1 MRLFRQECRGIWRL
15 LVGACSQEVVGKDH
29 CDARSANAKSFFLF
43 FYPLDSCYPWFL
55 IKRDLVKIIP
65 VRVEIIP
72 VRVRIIPVR
81 ARFIS
86 VRVRSKFTT
95 LISSPLWGIRGGSLY
110 VRHSD
115 DIGKHSGS
123 GNIGAS
129 AVALYNH
136 RVAVVALGGEQ
147 HHVVGVLQI
156 VERMAL
162 VNGS

>member
-1 MRLFRQECRGIWRL
+1 MIVDF
-15 LVGACSQEVVGKDH
+15 
-29 CDARSANAKSFFLF
+29 
-43 FYPLDSCYPWFL
+43 
-55 IKRDLVKIIP
+55 VKIIP
-65 VRVEIIP
+65 VRVANLA
-72 VRVRIIPVR
+72 RLARNLARLARIL
-81 ARFIS
+81 ARLARILAHS
-86 VRVRSKFTT
+86 YPSLSHLPAK
-95 LISSPLWGIRGGSLY
+95 GIRGGSLY

-115 DIGKHSGS
+115 DIGEYSCS

-129 AVALYNH
+129 AVALDNH